1 MQVLE
6 GKDKGSLSFILEESK
21 DYLLAKCVYFTT
33 LHGVYPEQ
41 MERVNGSVNAHY
53 HREQGGK
60 VVVKSGGL
68 SRPVD
73 AEKCG

>member
-1 MQVLE
+1 MLE
-6 GKDKGSLSFILEESK
+6 VKDKGSLSFILEESK

-53 HREQGGK
+53 YREHGGK
-60 VVVKSGGL
+60 VVVKSGG
-68 SRPVD
+68 SCHPND
-73 AEKCG
+73 AESCG